1 MVSLDDVKDL
11 VLYKRPFYLPIDP
24 KDKKHNSLIMLL
36 TPNYRSSMNMMQS
49 PYTINRRYFE
59 SYYIEKSVFRYIKNE
74 SVYEPDDDG
83 EYLFEH
89 SPIYDISA
97 INPESI
103 SEEDIKEDARAFDI
117 KYRDDVL
124 DKIPNELDFDDP
136 IREASVPS
144 IITASVIIRNDKGQL
159 LTIEDSNGYLSVP
172 SVRVDSENDKWQ
184 ALSDYLKSVYKID
197 PLKYAFL
204 YDFNFTYEDKFKNT
218 ILDYDYLYMVKEYSG
233 KVSKGVFMTPG
244 EILANR
250 KEKSKILNY
259 FIARYGTK
267 LINRNSMSYIEKKM
281 GTGKTNLVFSGYKED
296 IKQVSIYITDS
307 TVKRAFEILKE
318 PFPKYPIHI
327 MASSLPEDAGYID
340 ERNIIVFTP
349 KAFKK
354 AGYTFEYMDY
364 ISYTLQLYSIYVYN
378 PSIYE
383 NLAESCAMV
392 LSGILNEKFREEE
405 RTGKFESKFD
415 RERIIYNYL
424 NENGIDSLK
433 YILKTNKIDKLL
445 SYTINIVS
453 SPRSVRGLFESDEE
467 PRTDIT
473 SLDDISDLGSKI
485 KRKIRSQTVYKLNK
499 IKRDIERGNV
509 GSETR
514 GVTTSLSALKQNN
527 IIQTAAPAPTSASA
541 TPQPQ
546 GTEEAFKIWS
556 HGDYIMEGNIMYL
569 FEDNLNYDYQLRN
582 ALYQDRFKNVKDV
595 LEIYKRVKS
604 DVTFIKYTYTDIP
617 RYNNRNLF
625 FDLSYYNESFFK
637 NVSKMNEEDK
647 MNNQR
652 LMKVYSELIKRL
664 IDDDRFDSYKK
675 KTIFIPVLDWRH
687 NDSMRMWM
695 YREDINPISII
706 YNMIKTN
713 RSELVKLF
721 GDSDVV
727 FMGGKNYFKINFRE
741 TDFSKQQNTMKFITL
756 IKRIIDL
763 GYNSPADPDPEDAP
777 EYSPKGIAMDLID
790 KVEKSQNV
798 DIDDVSAINFARK
811 SASVITD
818 PNSYLKDADKNV
830 EDNVAVQNKIVG
842 NENIPKNRTV
852 ETISKKKEDIV
863 TIAKNGDYKT
873 KSATV
878 SVQKTTQN
886 VSTTQAI
893 ANTNA
898 KDSSIDRATNA
909 VDAETKKKKVVEK
922 IVKAANTSTDPDD
935 AMDKLDDEE
944 FKAMIL
950 ALNDDTEDNV
960 KIDKARASKL
970 ARIEDEFHNSQVA
983 GKSVKDLLSHNPNDE
998 KLPETKIPVAS
1009 INEEWDHMTF
1019 VNFDKNYDPDSDI
1032 VKMLDSMKDWT
1043 FPVAVKNIEVT
1054 DNSTS
1059 EDILSLWKIYCED
1072 FRGQKFTLKVDIPRF
1087 IEGNFL
1093 KLRGNEKV
1101 LMIQSTLIP
1110 IIKTGLEACQ
1120 IIGVGGYN
1128 KIFVYR
1134 DKTTTGKSLP
1144 VTNKLIKAVNKYSS
1158 SKSSNMTTTY
1168 GDNSI
1173 ICSKYELPMDYIDL
1187 AGTIDT
1193 IEIQNYKFFFN
1204 QDEFRLHY
1212 QVDDS
1217 KGLPIGIQKN
1227 VVNNKNKTATDI
1239 ILYYDE
1245 NAKKS
1250 ISTVAGYI
1258 ANILCMESEDFK
1270 KIYDSY
1276 ITTGMANSYSQISIL
1291 SSKMPMIVALGYL
1304 YGLIPVL
1311 KRARIEYKF
1320 LQELPKE
1327 IKYSDQFDYIPFSD
1341 GYLIYKV
1348 NYSSSLLLSGLKV
1361 KCDTENYSIKEINK
1375 RQMYLDFL
1383 DNFGGTLKS
1392 DGLENS
1398 YDCMLD
1404 PITKE
1409 ILEIYK
1415 LPTDYLGVLLHANNL
1430 LADNKYVRHTD
1441 QSIRRW
1447 RRKELIAGYF
1457 YKALSTAYQTYANWN
1472 RRSRRAGKMAM
1483 KQSAVIDLILS
1494 KDPTTNDLSVNNVIN
1509 DLECTHTVT
1518 NKGLVGMNTDKAYS
1532 IDKRGFDDSMLN
1544 ILGMDTGFSGNVGIN
1559 RQATIDANIEGARG
1573 IVKPVDNDTS
1583 KMGVTKTLTITEA
1596 MTPLGTT
1603 HDDPPRSLMTY
1614 VQTSKHMVRCEVN
1627 DPLLIT
1633 NGADEA
1639 LPYMCSN
1646 IFAFKAKQNGTVVE
1660 LVQNGKPF
1668 GQGDYMV
1675 VQYKDGSYDYISL
1688 AEEAKKNSDGGYNVP
1703 IRLYTDLHVGA
1714 KFKENSIL
1722 AYDKSSF
1729 SNGSGESGN
1738 LAATAG
1744 TLAKVAILQTDE
1756 GFEDSAAI
1764 TETFANKIGTHLI
1777 MPKEVVIHKGS
1788 TIKVYKKVGDP
1799 VREGEVIMA
1808 YKKDFDEDAANA
1820 ILKNLSANQDTLS
1833 ELATTSVRSK
1843 YTGVISGI
1851 RVYRTCD
1858 LDEMSESLKEFV
1870 MEYERGVKRTK
1881 SVYKKY
1887 GLDSA
1892 ILPPTT
1898 KQEQVG
1904 RTKNV
1909 NDGVKIIFEIQY
1921 IDHMSIGDKISYY
1934 SANKGVIKYIIPK
1947 DQEPYTD
1954 FRKDE
1959 HVESFM
1965 SGSSISS
1972 RMTVSIPIVCA
1983 MNKLLVELD
1992 RSVKDIAG
2000 IKYDVTKL

>member
-24 KDKKHNSLIMLL
+24 KNKKYNSLIMLL
-36 TPNYRSSMNMMQS
+36 TPNYRSSMNVMQS

-59 SYYIEKSVFRYIKNE
+59 SYYIEKSVYRYIKNE
-74 SVYEPDDDG
+74 SVYIPEDDG

-89 SPIYDISA
+89 SPIYDIDSIDPDSITEEN
-97 INPESI
+97 IN
-103 SEEDIKEDARAFDI
+103 EDARAFDI
-117 KYRDDVL
+117 KYRDDIL
-124 DKIPNELDFDDP
+124 NKIPNELDFETP
-136 IREASVPS
+136 IQESSTYNAISVS
-144 IITASVIIRNDKGQL
+144 AIIRNSKGQL
-159 LTIEDSNGYLSVP
+159 LTIVDSNGYLSVP
-172 SVRVDSENDKWQ
+172 SIFVSASDDKWKE
-184 ALSDYLKSVYKID
+184 LSKYLNSEYEINSE
-197 PLKYAFL
+197 KYAFL
-204 YDFNFTYEDKFKNT
+204 YDFNFVYEDKNKNNV
-218 ILDYDYLYMVKEYSG
+218 IDYDYLYMVKEYSG
-233 KVSKGVFMTPG
+233 EVSKGTFMTPG
-244 EILANR
+244 EILANHR
-250 KEKSKILNY
+250 EKSKILNY

-267 LINRNSMSYIEKKM
+267 LINRNSMSYIEKKL
-281 GTGKTNLVFSGYKED
+281 GASSSNIIFTGYKED
-296 IKQVSIYITDS
+296 IKQVSPYITD
-307 TVKRAFEILKE
+307 TRMKE
-318 PFPKYPIHI
+318 MFDNIKEKVPNYPIQI
-327 MASSLPEDAGYID
+327 MVSSLPEDVGYID

-349 KAFKK
+349 AAFRK
-354 AGYTFEYMDY
+354 AGYTFLYSDY
-364 ISYTLQLYSIYVYN
+364 IAYTLQLYSIYVYN
-378 PSIYE
+378 PKVLESI
-383 NLAESCAMV
+383 AESCAIV
-392 LSGILNEKFREEE
+392 LSGILENEFDIEYS
-405 RTGKFESKFD
+405 TGNFKSKYD
-415 RERIIYNYL
+415 RERIIDYILQEYGL
-424 NENGIDSLK
+424 DELK
-433 YILKTNKIDKLL
+433 YIIKYNKIDRIIKYGLEL
-445 SYTINIVS
+445 AAEQKYNITKNI
-453 SPRSVRGLFESDEE
+453 RSLFEADEE
-467 PRTDIT
+467 PKSDIT

-499 IKRDIERGNV
+499 IKRDIERGNT
-509 GSETR
+509 GAETR
-514 GVTTSLSALKQNN
+514 GMTSLSALKHNN
-527 IIQTAAPAPTSASA
+527 VVQSIPTQSANVS
-541 TPQPQ
+541 Q
-546 GTEEAFKIWS
+546 GTEESFKIWS
-556 HGDYIMEGNIMYL
+556 HGDYIMEGNVMYL
-569 FEDNLNYDYQLRN
+569 FEDNINYDLQLRN
-582 ALYQDRFKNVKDV
+582 ALYYDRFKTVKDV

-604 DVTFIKYTYTDIP
+604 DINWIKYTYVDIS
-617 RYNNRNLF
+617 RYSNRNLF

-637 NVSKMNEEDK
+637 NVLKMNEEDK
-647 MNNQR
+647 MNSQR
-652 LMKVYSELIKRL
+652 LMKVYAELIKRL
-664 IDDDRFDSYKK
+664 LTDDRFGSYKK

-687 NDSMRMWM
+687 NNSMRMWM

-713 RSELVKLF
+713 RNELVKLF

-741 TDFSKQQNTMKFITL
+741 VDFSKQPNVMKFVNL
-756 IKRIIDL
+756 IKRIVDL
-763 GYNSPADPDPEDAP
+763 GYNSPADPDPEDAS

-798 DIDDVSAINFARK
+798 DIDDVSAINTARK
-811 SASVITD
+811 SANIITNPTQSFSD
-818 PNSYLKDADKNV
+818 DNKEKES
-830 EDNVAVQNKIVG
+830 NVAVQNKLVDV
-842 NENIPKNRTV
+842 NTPKNRTTKTV
-852 ETISKKKEDIV
+852 SKKKEDIV
-863 TIAKNGDYKT
+863 TVAKNGDLKT

-909 VDAETKKKKVVEK
+909 VDAETKKKQVVEK

-935 AMDKLDDEE
+935 ALGKLDEDE

-950 ALNDDTEDNV
+950 ALNDDTENNV

-970 ARIEDEFHNSQVA
+970 AQIEDEFHDSQVA
-983 GKSVKDLLSHNPNDE
+983 GKSVKDLLANNPNDI

-1009 INEEWDHMTF
+1009 INDEWNHMSF
-1019 VNFDKNYDPDSDI
+1019 VNFDKHYDPDSDI

-1043 FPVAVKNIEVT
+1043 FPIAVRNIEVT

-1059 EDILSLWKIYCED
+1059 EDVLSLWKIYCED
-1072 FRGQKFTLKVDIPRF
+1072 YKGQKFTLKVDIPRF
-1087 IEGNFL
+1087 VEGNFL

-1110 IIKTGLEACQ
+1110 IIKTGLDACQ

-1158 SKSSNMTTTY
+1158 LKSSSMTTTY
-1168 GDNSI
+1168 GDNTI
-1173 ICSKYELPMDYIDL
+1173 ICSKYELPMDYIDI

-1193 IEIQNYKFFFN
+1193 IETPNYKFYFN

-1227 VVNNKNKTATDI
+1227 VVNNKNRTVSDVI
-1239 ILYYDE
+1239 IYYNDTI
-1245 NAKKS
+1245 KKS

-1258 ANILCMESEDFK
+1258 ADLLCNESDNFRE
-1270 KIYDSY
+1270 IYNSFA
-1276 ITTGMANSYSQISIL
+1276 TTGMANSYSQISIL
-1291 SSKMPMIVALGYL
+1291 SSRMPMVVALGYL
-1304 YGLIPVL
+1304 YGLIPIL
-1311 KRARIEYKF
+1311 KRARIDYQF

-1327 IKYSDQFDYIPFSD
+1327 IRYSDEYDYIPFSD
-1341 GYLIYKV
+1341 GYLVYKV

-1375 RQMYLDFL
+1375 KQMYLDFL

-1441 QSIRRW
+1441 QSVRRW

-1472 RRSRRAGKMAM
+1472 RRTRRAGKMAI

-1494 KDPTTNDLSVNNVIN
+1494 KDPTTNDLSINNVIN

-1544 ILGMDTGFSGNVGIN
+1544 VLGMDTGFSGNVGIN
-1559 RQATIDANIEGARG
+1559 RQATMDANIVGARG
-1573 IVKPVDNDTS
+1573 IIKPIDNDTS
-1583 KMGVTKTLTITEA
+1583 QMGVTKTLTITEA
-1596 MTPLGTT
+1596 MTPLGST

-1614 VQTSKHMVRCEVN
+1614 VQTSKHMVRCENN

-1639 LPYMCSN
+1639 LPYMCSD
-1646 IFAFKAKQNGTVVE
+1646 IFAFKAKQDGTVVE
-1660 LVQNGKPF
+1660 LVQNGKPS
-1668 GQGDYMV
+1668 GKGDYMV
-1675 VQYKDGSYDYISL
+1675 VQYKDGSYDYITL
-1688 AEEAKKNSDGGYNVP
+1688 EEQVKKNSDGGYSVP
-1703 IRLYTDLHVGA
+1703 IRLYTELHVGA
-1714 KFKENSIL
+1714 KFKENTIL
-1722 AYDKSSF
+1722 AYDKLSF

-1738 LAATAG
+1738 LAATSG
-1744 TLAKVAILQTDE
+1744 TLAKVAIIQTDE
-1756 GFEDSAAI
+1756 GYEDSAMI
-1764 TETFANKIGTHLI
+1764 TESFANKIGTHVI
-1777 MPKEVVIHKGS
+1777 MPKEVIVHKGS
-1788 TIKVYKKVGDP
+1788 VIRVYKKIGDH
-1799 VREGEVIMA
+1799 VREGETIMS

-1820 ILKNLSANQDTLS
+1820 LLKNLSADQDTLS
-1833 ELATTSVRSK
+1833 ELATTNIKSS
-1843 YTGVISGI
+1843 YTGVISDI
-1851 RVYRTCD
+1851 KIYRTCD
-1858 LDEMSESLKEFV
+1858 LDEMSDSLREFV
-1870 MEYERGVKRTK
+1870 SAYEKEVKKTK
-1881 SVYKKY
+1881 AVYKKY
-1887 GLDSA
+1887 GIDPAL
-1892 ILPPTT
+1892 LPSTT
-1898 KQEQVG
+1898 KLDQVG
-1904 RTKNV
+1904 KTKNV
-1909 NDGVKIIFEIQY
+1909 DDGVKIVFSIKY
-1921 IDHMSIGDKISYY
+1921 TDNMSIGDKISYY
-1934 SANKGVIKYIIPK
+1934 SANKGIIKYICPK

-1959 HVESFM
+1959 HIESFM

-1972 RMTVSIPIVCA
+1972 RMTMSIPLSCA
-1983 MNKLLVELD
+1983 LNKLLVELD